1 MKEGREELHCLTPQ
15 PVTAW
20 AEDGKPVCPAL
31 ASQEGSEMPFLV
43 VKPTHTPRVPQ
54 AQPRAEGR
62 ALVLPVPSLLSLL
75 PRTAGEF
82 YFPVYSS
89 HFTSLCRFAPGSPG
103 LSLSWH
109 HEISVISEVCHP

>member
-62 ALVLPVPSLLSLL
+62 ALVLHVPSLLSLL

-82 YFPVYSS
+82 SSLFIPVTSPACAGLLQFLLGFP
-89 HFTSLCRFAPGSPG
+89 
-103 LSLSWH
+103 
-109 HEISVISEVCHP
+109 